1 MHGKYIQNE
10 YIGDE
15 IIIYTFIS
23 MGSFFYM
30 PVARQQKM
38 VVFILK
44 IQTNPSKNTI
54 FRSVTA

>member
-15 IIIYTFIS
+15 IIISTFIS

-30 PVARQQKM
+30 PVARQQKNGC
-38 VVFILK
+38 FY
-44 IQTNPSKNTI
+44 TKNTNK
-54 FRSVTA
+54 SL

>member
-15 IIIYTFIS
+15 IIISTFIS

-30 PVARQQKM
+30 PVARQQKRL
-38 VVFILK
+38 FYTEN
-44 IQTNPSKNTI
+44 TNKSL
-54 FRSVTA
+54 